1 MDDETLDKDLRAI
14 ESRIARHPGYL
25 NYAQATTLLATIKH
39 VVEPNWRELLA
50 VLDAPN
56 ATPMLA
62 LELVQNVRKPVIR
75 DKFRA
80 TLDQKLHNYLAS
92 AFTLVDHVRRIV
104 EARNDEPVEKML
116 AAKPEL
122 LANPEVPFMQ
132 DLRNFT
138 LHRTL
143 PVTSSRVNVTAPNQ
157 ADMKMES
164 FIELS
169 VPSLLEWKK
178 WTSASKAF
186 LADQGDAVNL
196 RPVAAKHG
204 ELILT
209 FNTVFFNNLEAANAA
224 HLDGLNE
231 LMTQRNALLIGGSI
245 EDATRLTDAW
255 TRRRSGEDVPIPGFD
270 GPLSVD
276 TSSEPQ

>member
-1 MDDETLDKDLRAI
+1 VGDATLDEELQAI
-14 ESRIARHPGYL
+14 EGRIARHPGYL
-25 NYAQATTLLATIKH
+25 NYAQASALLATIKH

-50 VLDAPN
+50 ALDAPN
-56 ATPMLA
+56 ANPMLA
-62 LELVQNVRKPVIR
+62 LELVQNVRKPVVR

-80 TLDQKLHNYLAS
+80 TLDQKLHNYLAG

-104 EARNDEPVEKML
+104 ESRNDEPVEKML
-116 AAKPEL
+116 AAKPAL
-122 LANPEVPFMQ
+122 LANPEVSFMQ

-157 ADMKMES
+157 AEMTMES

-169 VPSLLEWKK
+169 IPSLLEWKK
-178 WTSASKAF
+178 WTSTSKAF
-186 LADQGDAVNL
+186 LAAQGDAVNL
-196 RPVAAKHG
+196 RPVVAKHG

-209 FNTVFFNNLEAANAA
+209 FNTVFFNDLEAANAT

-231 LMTQRNALLIGGSI
+231 LVTERNALLAGIPI
-245 EDATRLTDAW
+245 EDARRVTESW
-255 TRRRSGEDVPIPGFD
+255 TRRRNGEDVPIPGF
-270 GPLSVD
+270 GAPLFGSAPSD
-276 TSSEPQ
+276 PQ

>member
-1 MDDETLDKDLRAI
+1 VRDETLDEELQAI
-14 ESRIARHPGYL
+14 EGLIARHPGYL
-25 NYAQATTLLATIKH
+25 SYAQASALLATIKH

-50 VLDAPN
+50 VLDAPSAN
-56 ATPMLA
+56 PMLA
-62 LELVQNVRKPVIR
+62 LELVQKVRKPVVR

-116 AAKPEL
+116 AAKPAL
-122 LANPEVPFMQ
+122 LANPEVAFMQ

-157 ADMKMES
+157 AEMTMES
-164 FIELS
+164 IIELS

-186 LADQGDAVNL
+186 LAAHDDAVNL
-196 RPVAAKHG
+196 RPVVAKHG

-209 FNTVFFNNLEAANAA
+209 FDTVFFNDLEAANTAD
-224 HLDGLNE
+224 LEGLNE
-231 LMTQRNALLIGGSI
+231 LVTKRNALLIGGSI
-245 EDATRLTDAW
+245 EEATRITDAW
-255 TRRRSGEDVPIPGFD
+255 TRRRSGEEVPIPGID
-270 GPLSVD
+270 GPLFGSAPPD
-276 TSSEPQ
+276 SR